1 MKKKI
6 ITLISIIAVVALIVA
21 GGLYAKDKFFSK
33 PYDEC
38 FELIHKIEKQYDSQG
53 NIYANLDKAVKKYA
67 PEAKVAVEEERF
79 VKYENVCKNG
89 GAVFFYFNGD
99 QVVGTCTKHQ
109 SKHFKY
115 SSRAYKV
122 YHDALHVASTLK
134 DGVVLNNES
143 LQEAT
148 FYYENGLSHMSYPKM
163 KINGQ
168 EYSIVPYYDEGTHL
182 ISVLGVK
189 NFKPFEN
196 DGQTLKYVTDGDA
209 YYDYDHQEWYI
220 TSSNISINLEGKT
233 RASILQELSQYSKVK
248 VKAEDNI
255 DLSVKD

>member
-6 ITLISIIAVVALIVA
+6 ITLISIIAVIALLVA
-21 GGLYAKDKFFSK
+21 GGFYVKEKLFGR

-38 FELIHKIEKQYDSQG
+38 FALIHKIEKQYHSQG
-53 NIYANLDKAVKKYA
+53 NIYSNLNKAVKKYA
-67 PEAKVAVEEERF
+67 PQAKVVAEEDSY
-79 VKYENVCKNG
+79 VKYENVCSKG
-89 GAVFFYFNGD
+89 GNVFFYFNGD
-99 QVVGTCTKHQ
+99 EVVGTCTKHQ

-134 DGVVLNNES
+134 GDVQLNNES

-163 KINGQ
+163 KIHNQ
-168 EYSIVPYYDEGTHL
+168 DYSVVPYYDEETHL

-189 NFKPFEN
+189 NFKPFES
-196 DGQTLKYVTDGDA
+196 DGQTLKYVTEGDA
-209 YYDYDHQEWYI
+209 YYDYDHQVWYV

-233 RASILQELSQYSKVK
+233 REAILRELSQYSQVK
-248 VKAEDNI
+248 VQEKDNV